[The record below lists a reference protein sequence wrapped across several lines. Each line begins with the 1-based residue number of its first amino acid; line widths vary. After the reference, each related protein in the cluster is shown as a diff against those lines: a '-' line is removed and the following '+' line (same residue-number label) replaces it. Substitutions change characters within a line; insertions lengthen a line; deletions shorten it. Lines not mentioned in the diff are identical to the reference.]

1 MTQQPHILS
10 LYPRNI
16 NILICHTNTYG
27 FVCDMYKWMLIEALL
42 TVDINHTE
50 LTCPSIGECIK
61 DIHYYSYS
69 RILFSNK
76 IMNH

>member
-1 MTQQPHILS
+1 MTQQPHILG

-16 NILICHTNTYG
+16 NILICQTNLHG
-27 FVCDMYKWMLIEALL
+27 FVCDMYKWMLVEALF
-42 TVDINHTE
+42 TVATNHTQF
-50 LTCPSIGECIK
+50 TCSSIGECIR